1 MQGSNIWT
9 EMSATSSL
17 ELKGWVLESENLF
30 GHTPSVMMAEVPE
43 MKSFPALLTVPDWP
57 PQSGPHLG
65 SSGWSWESAFCFRCR
80 IGVGSRRDRLPH
92 LGRDPSCEFLQ
103 QPAGGAHSH
112 KTLKPETLGKQ
123 PNFLLEKQLLDVN
136 ELSYNKAKGYL
147 FGAEMKNP
155 WQGILR
161 KCLAATASKPRLL
174 PQQAC
179 KHSAH
184 TCFSR
189 LGLLSCTVWGPASL
203 VPGVAITMLVSW
215 AMGNVLAMVAVCP
228 LTTRTG
234 WMEFWD
240 VGRVVGVN
248 LVSMTGLWISWG
260 AASMGG
266 GAGAIGMLFWATG
279 LGRTYERE
287 NNTVLLEV
295 AKSCTFLSRLVPD
308 MAHDGLLSLNI

>member
-1 MQGSNIWT
+1 MSIWCWDEEPLT
-9 EMSATSSL
+9 KHIYKVSS
-17 ELKGWVLESENLF
+17 S
-30 GHTPSVMMAEVPE
+30 H
-43 MKSFPALLTVPDWP
+43 
-57 PQSGPHLG
+57 
-65 SSGWSWESAFCFRCR
+65 CFK
-80 IGVGSRRDRLPH
+80 V
-92 LGRDPSCEFLQ
+92 
-103 QPAGGAHSH
+103 
-112 KTLKPETLGKQ
+112 
-123 PNFLLEKQLLDVN
+123 
-136 ELSYNKAKGYL
+136 KAY
-147 FGAEMKNP
+147 
-155 WQGILR
+155 
-161 KCLAATASKPRLL
+161 ATAGVYIV
-174 PQQAC
+174 C
-179 KHSAH
+179 H

-287 NNTVLLEV
+287 EYCVTGG
-295 AKSCTFLSRLVPD
+295 SQGF
-308 MAHDGLLSLNI
+308 

>member
-1 MQGSNIWT
+1 
-9 EMSATSSL
+9 
-17 ELKGWVLESENLF
+17 
-30 GHTPSVMMAEVPE
+30 
-43 MKSFPALLTVPDWP
+43 
-57 PQSGPHLG
+57 
-65 SSGWSWESAFCFRCR
+65 
-80 IGVGSRRDRLPH
+80 
-92 LGRDPSCEFLQ
+92 
-103 QPAGGAHSH
+103 
-112 KTLKPETLGKQ
+112 
-123 PNFLLEKQLLDVN
+123 
-136 ELSYNKAKGYL
+136 
-147 FGAEMKNP
+147 MKNP

-161 KCLAATASKPRLL
+161 KCLAAIASKPRLL

-287 NNTVLLEV
+287 NNTVLLEA
-295 AKSCTFLSRLVPD
+295 AKSCRISKQTGARCGSWQ
-308 MAHDGLLSLNI
+308 SSKSE